1 MKKIQ
6 YQVEAISALTKK
18 IIDLLNSSLSSPIIL
33 FKAPTGSGK
42 TYMSSELIRAMITD
56 QNFDDEFSFIW
67 IAPNKLEDQSYDSL
81 KKYFKDTRDI
91 KCSKRQSVAANRE
104 IKKNEIL
111 FINWQSINNEDNIFR
126 RNSERDLN
134 LGQIIKKTK
143 ALNRKII
150 LIVDEIHH
158 SAGTSNSKEII
169 EKIIEPNL
177 TIGVSATPSS
187 LKQGDVV
194 EEIPL
199 YKVREAGMIKEFA
212 TINPGPRNE
221 YNGEVL
227 KSGLGGATDKKVIQE
242 AINKRNELRKAYKKL
257 GKKINPLILIQIP
270 DEKKT
275 ELVNKVQVEGLLK
288 DFGINTQNKKLA
300 MMLHN
305 DKKNYSK
312 QIKED
317 LNNEIEVLICKQA
330 INIGWDCP
338 RAQILVALRNWQNE
352 TFKTQTVG
360 RIMRMP
366 EQMHYSEKT
375 LNRSYIFTN
384 LNKISIKKDSFTDIR
399 YNHAV
404 LINKDAKKIK

>member
-42 TYMSSELIRAMITD
+42 TYMSSELIRAMIND

-257 GKKINPLILIQIP
+257 GKKLIP
-270 DEKKT
+270 
-275 ELVNKVQVEGLLK
+275 
-288 DFGINTQNKKLA
+288 
-300 MMLHN
+300 
-305 DKKNYSK
+305 
-312 QIKED
+312 
-317 LNNEIEVLICKQA
+317 
-330 INIGWDCP
+330 
-338 RAQILVALRNWQNE
+338 
-352 TFKTQTVG
+352 
-360 RIMRMP
+360 
-366 EQMHYSEKT
+366 
-375 LNRSYIFTN
+375 
-384 LNKISIKKDSFTDIR
+384 
-399 YNHAV
+399 
-404 LINKDAKKIK
+404 